1 MKKKLDS
8 PFSFPPLKKD
18 DKVMVLTGKDKGKTG
33 KIIKLD
39 RLKHRVYV
47 ENINMI
53 KKTIK
58 PNQAYPQ
65 GGIIEKENFLNASNV
80 LIECPQ
86 CHKATRIAHRILDS
100 GKKLRAC
107 KKCNEIIDQ
116 K

>member
-1 MKKKLDS
+1 
-8 PFSFPPLKKD
+8 
-18 DKVMVLTGKDKGKTG
+18 MVLTGKDKGKTG

-86 CHKATRIAHRILDS
+86 CHKATRIGHRILDS